1 LEAKEGDKMKNFR
14 RDNILFSLCGLNCGL
29 CAMHLGNHC
38 PGCGGGEHHSCAIAR
53 CSFEHDSIK
62 YCFQCTEYPCPKYEN
77 IDNYDSFITHRNQL
91 KDIQKAKE
99 IGIDAYTKEQVEKVE
114 ILNCLLEKY
123 NAGRQKSFFCLAVNL
138 LDIKDIRAI
147 MKHLTSNSE
156 VNYLPIKDRAAY
168 AVSQFQGIADKQGIQ
183 LKLHKKPTAKK

>member
-1 LEAKEGDKMKNFR
+1 METKEGDKMKNFR
-14 RDNILFSLCGLNCGL
+14 RNNILFSLCGLNCGL
-29 CAMHLGNHC
+29 CTMHLGNHC

-53 CSFEHDSIK
+53 CSLEHDSIK

-77 IDNYDSFITHRNQL
+77 IDKYDSFITHQNQL

-114 ILNCLLEKY
+114 ILNCLFEKY